1 MKRVIVSVCYILTI
15 LLGFALL
22 SYPMI
27 SNYLYEQ
34 RQDGVIERYETLAQ
48 DTALDETRKKA
59 LEAARKYNRQLA
71 SGVVSLEDPFLT
83 ATTPEKDGTQ
93 SSILDI
99 TGTGVIATLEVPALN
114 LELPVYYG
122 TDSET
127 LEHGIGVL
135 EISSLPVGGEG
146 THTVLCG
153 HSGLSSASLFS
164 DLEQLE
170 LGDRFFIQVLGET
183 LAYEVDQISTVL
195 PEDLSQLAIDP
206 QADYCTLLTCTPYGV
221 NTHRLLVRGVR
232 TELPTETDEAADT
245 AEESAPSV
253 WLKEYLTSLAVSILV
268 VIVFFLM
275 GQLIAAV
282 WRRYRRLK

>member
-1 MKRVIVSVCYILTI
+1 
-15 LLGFALL
+15 
-22 SYPMI
+22 MI
-27 SNYLYEQ
+27 SNYLYAQ

-153 HSGLSSASLFS
+153 HSGLSSARLFA
-164 DLEQLE
+164 DLEELE
-170 LGDRFFIQVLGET
+170 ASDQFYIDVLGET
-183 LAYEVDQISTVL
+183 LAYEVAQISTVL

-253 WLKEYLTSLAVSILV
+253 WLKEYLTSLAVSLLV
-268 VIVFFLM
+268 VIIFFVL
-275 GQLIAAV
+275 GQLIAAA

>member
-1 MKRVIVSVCYILTI
+1 
-15 LLGFALL
+15 
-22 SYPMI
+22 MI
-27 SNYLYEQ
+27 QKYES
-34 RQDGVIERYETLAQ
+34 LAQ
-48 DTALDETRKKA
+48 DTALSETWKRA
-59 LEAARKYNRQLA
+59 LETARKYNCQLA

-83 ATTPEKDGTQ
+83 ATTPAADGTQ

-127 LEHGIGVL
+127 LEHGIGAL

-153 HSGLSSASLFS
+153 HSGLSSAKLFS
-164 DLEQLE
+164 DLEE
-170 LGDRFFIQVLGET
+170 MNVGDRFYLEVLGET
-183 LAYEVDQISTVL
+183 LVYEVDQISTVL

-232 TELPTETDEAADT
+232 TELPANTVEVSAD
-245 AEESAPSV
+245 AKEVVSSV
-253 WLKEYLTSLAVSILV
+253 WLKEYLTSLAISV
-268 VIVFFLM
+268 VVVLVFFVL
-275 GQLIAAV
+275 GQLLAAA
-282 WRRYRRLK
+282 WRWHRRLR

>member
-1 MKRVIVSVCYILTI
+1 MKRVIVPIGYVLAV

-27 SNYLYEQ
+27 SNYLYAQ

-153 HSGLSSASLFS
+153 HSGLSSARLFS
-164 DLEQLE
+164 DLEELE
-170 LGDRFFIQVLGET
+170 ASDQFYIDVLGET

-221 NTHRLLVRGVR
+221 NTHRLLVRGHRVENSTDKEPARVTADETR
-232 TELPTETDEAADT
+232 TEPLG
-245 AEESAPSV
+245 
-253 WLKEYLTSLAVSILV
+253 KISILLPV
-268 VIVFFLM
+268 LVFAILLMLLLIFLLSKRKKR
-275 GQLIAAV
+275 QDKI
-282 WRRYRRLK
+282 

>member
-1 MKRVIVSVCYILTI
+1 MKRVIVPIGYVLAV

-153 HSGLSSASLFS
+153 HSGLSSAKLFS
-164 DLEQLE
+164 DLEE
-170 LGDRFFIQVLGET
+170 MHVGDRFYLEVLGEM

-206 QADYCTLLTCTPYGV
+206 QEDYCTLLTCTPYGV

-245 AEESAPSV
+245 TEESAPSV
-253 WLKEYLTSLAVSILV
+253 WLKEYLTSLAVSALV
-268 VIVFFLM
+268 VIVFFLL
-275 GQLIAAV
+275 GQLIAAA

>member
-1 MKRVIVSVCYILTI
+1 MKRILMPLCYGAAI
-15 LLGFALL
+15 LLGFLLL

-34 RQDGVIERYETLAQ
+34 RQDGVIARYETLAQ

-83 ATTPEKDGTQ
+83 ATIPEKDGTQ

-127 LEHGIGVL
+127 LEHGVGVL

-153 HSGLSSASLFS
+153 HSGLSAAKLFS

-170 LGDRFFIQVLGET
+170 VGDQFYIEVLGET
-183 LAYEVDQISTVL
+183 LAYKVDQISTVL

-206 QADYCTLLTCTPYGV
+206 QEDYCTLLTCTPYGV

-232 TELPTETDEAADT
+232 TVLSAESDEAADNT
-245 AEESAPSV
+245 EETAPSV
-253 WLKEYLTSLAVSILV
+253 WLKEYLRSLAVSVLV
-268 VIVFFLM
+268 VLVFFIL
-275 GQLIAAV
+275 GQLIAAA